1 MRAELFDC
9 VRDDL
14 GSRAHGSS
22 TRSELVARLVE
33 LGFEAL
39 DELGGALLEV
49 RGNSDAGSF
58 DEEGFLTLVD
68 RIKDMMVCGGINVY
82 PKDIEEV
89 VIQHPEVAE
98 VAKVADDICQ

>member
-1 MRAELFDC
+1 MPAELFDRA
-9 VRDDL
+9 RDDL
-14 GSRAHGSS
+14 GSRGHGSS

-58 DEEGFLTLVD
+58 DEMGVHRVL
-68 RIKDMMVCGGINVY
+68 GIVSTM
-82 PKDIEEV
+82 KRKHGD
-89 VIQHPEVAE
+89 A
-98 VAKVADDICQ
+98 